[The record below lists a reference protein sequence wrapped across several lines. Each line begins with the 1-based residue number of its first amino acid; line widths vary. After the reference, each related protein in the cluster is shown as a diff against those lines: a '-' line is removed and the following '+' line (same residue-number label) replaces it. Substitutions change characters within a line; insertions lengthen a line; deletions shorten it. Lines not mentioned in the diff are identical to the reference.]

1 MADSVNKI
9 RESKSVA
16 ERVETLLADIRNL
29 ILTARK
35 AAVRSVDIL
44 QVMTCFEIGRRIVEH
59 EQQGSVRAKYGKR
72 VLGELS
78 ERLVAEF
85 GKGFSKSNLEYMR
98 RFYLMYRDRSPSITQ
113 TASGQLGAGFEA
125 QTPGVGRRAGGT
137 AMMPFTAGEADL
149 LRSQSVISKP
159 AGRGGRRS
167 VFMQGRQKNDSEFRG
182 KVWHFIFPGSACSK
196 ILFRKGG
203 EKTGWMVS
211 PGT

>member
-1 MADSVNKI
+1 MADSVNIIK
-9 RESKSVA
+9 ESKDVA

-113 TASGQLGAGFEA
+113 TASGQLGAGEKTQTSSGESDVMPAVQGILIPGKRPFLSGWSIYVFLMGIGNPEERAFYEFECKKSTTRWWRSPCPRMPIS
-125 QTPGVGRRAGGT
+125 TPGNISFTCRQRR
-137 AMMPFTAGEADL
+137 
-149 LRSQSVISKP
+149 I
-159 AGRGGRRS
+159 
-167 VFMQGRQKNDSEFRG
+167 
-182 KVWHFIFPGSACSK
+182 
-196 ILFRKGG
+196 
-203 EKTGWMVS
+203 
-211 PGT
+211 

>member
-9 RESKSVA
+9 KESKGVA

-85 GKGFSKSNLEYMR
+85 G
-98 RFYLMYRDRSPSITQ
+98 Q
-113 TASGQLGAGFEA
+113 
-125 QTPGVGRRAGGT
+125 GV
-137 AMMPFTAGEADL
+137 L
-149 LRSQSVISKP
+149 QKQS
-159 AGRGGRRS
+159 
-167 VFMQGRQKNDSEFRG
+167 
-182 KVWHFIFPGSACSK
+182 
-196 ILFRKGG
+196 
-203 EKTGWMVS
+203 
-211 PGT
+211 